1 MIHQSD
7 GALPAATDCNRCIA
21 AIGPSVSNPI
31 LHTTDRWFSVPCN
44 QVLHKT
50 ARFQGAAEHRVSNLR
65 MQIAKF
71 SFVTRRHVPVQKEL
85 RGDQARKN
93 PRCKMH
99 RGFLIRSGVLVLQ
112 GLSQVNLRTG
122 CRRPCRC
129 RRPPAQ
135 KHPSRRRH
143 RHCRRCRRC
152 RLPWA
157 SSRPRTGR

>member
-65 MQIAKF
+65 MQIALFLRRRIEAGDRGLDAF
-71 SFVTRRHVPVQKEL
+71 SSAEHIVLGRVARIQYAFRRRQ
-85 RGDQARKN
+85 QAVLVK
-93 PRCKMH
+93 KSFQGH
-99 RGFLIRSGVLVLQ
+99 RQPFSATTWSRSGA
-112 GLSQVNLRTG
+112 GHRRQVG
-122 CRRPCRC
+122 
-129 RRPPAQ
+129 
-135 KHPSRRRH
+135 K
-143 RHCRRCRRC
+143 
-152 RLPWA
+152 
-157 SSRPRTGR
+157 